1 MINTKYT
8 YSIQNDFPNHKENSD
23 RLTLEIQN
31 SSITISLDCINTSD
45 DECDIWF
52 KDILSSDDLIT
63 LNSIVATHSGEP
75 IIIPNEVLIS
85 ENEIARTRYVNNN
98 YFVIY
103 PQIHTGRT
111 NFHIWDQFEFQ
122 GLSPKKALSSA
133 DNLRDRE
140 YLTKLLK
147 SGGWLNEK

>member
-8 YSIQNDFPNHKENSD
+8 YSIQNDFLNHKENSD

-31 SSITISLDCINTSD
+31 SSIIISLDYINTSD

-63 LNSIVATHSGEP
+63 LNNIVVTHSGEP

-85 ENEIARTRYVNNN
+85 GNQTPIPT
-98 YFVIY
+98 
-103 PQIHTGRT
+103 
-111 NFHIWDQFEFQ
+111 
-122 GLSPKKALSSA
+122 
-133 DNLRDRE
+133 
-140 YLTKLLK
+140 
-147 SGGWLNEK
+147 